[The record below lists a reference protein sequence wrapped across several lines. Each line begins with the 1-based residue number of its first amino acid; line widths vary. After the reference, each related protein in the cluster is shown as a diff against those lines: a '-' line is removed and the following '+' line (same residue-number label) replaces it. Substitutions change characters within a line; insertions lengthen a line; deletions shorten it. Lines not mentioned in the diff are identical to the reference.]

1 LSSSSSSSTQQHYNN
16 ESEPKLFG
24 IFATHSPESCP
35 MNNQISKKIFMQIE
49 DKIRSNYEK
58 YSIKNIVGF
67 YMSVLE
73 HQWIIIISAENVHQ
87 IESMCIEAGIS
98 SYNTIKIVPLN
109 SFDMVIE
116 KMKMKKMKKKNKE
129 NQNLE

>member
-1 LSSSSSSSTQQHYNN
+1 LSSNISSNSSNSTQRYN
-16 ESEPKLFG
+16 ESKPKLFG

-49 DKIRSNYEK
+49 DKIRSNFEK
-58 YSIKNIVGF
+58 YSIKDIVGF

-73 HQWIIIISAENVHQ
+73 HQWIIIVSAQNVHD

-98 SYNTIKIVPLN
+98 SYNTVKIVPLN

-116 KMKMKKMKKKNKE
+116 KLKNKKE

>member
-1 LSSSSSSSTQQHYNN
+1 LSSNSSSTSNTQQHYN

-35 MNNQISKKIFMQIE
+35 MNNQISKKIFIQIE
-49 DKIRSNYEK
+49 DKIRSNFEK

-73 HQWIIIISAENVHQ
+73 HQWIIILSAENAHQ

-116 KMKMKKMKKKNKE
+116 KMKTK
-129 NQNLE
+129 

>member
-1 LSSSSSSSTQQHYNN
+1 
-16 ESEPKLFG
+16 LFG

-49 DKIRSNYEK
+49 DKIRSNFEK
-58 YSIKNIVGF
+58 YSIKDIVGF

-73 HQWIIIISAENVHQ
+73 HQWIIIVSAQNAHE

-98 SYNTIKIVPLN
+98 SYNTVKIVPLN

-116 KMKMKKMKKKNKE
+116 KLKNKKE